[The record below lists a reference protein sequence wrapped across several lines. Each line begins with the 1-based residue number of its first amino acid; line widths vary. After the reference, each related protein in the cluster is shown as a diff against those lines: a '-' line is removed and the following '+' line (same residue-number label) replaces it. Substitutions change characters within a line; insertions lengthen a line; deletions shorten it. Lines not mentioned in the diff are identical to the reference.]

1 LSHFF
6 SSIFLFFTL
15 FFKFAPIYG
24 TEVHTLEFSFF
35 DSPGELG
42 VPLGDCILQ
51 FGFTIEDPV
60 SDISFWLHVPP
71 SLGIINDGLTS
82 FQDLVFYHQRGES
95 GMTKTKMDTNA
106 AFQIGREN
114 ALDALEKMGKHFDD
128 NEHAKDGVAGLLVT
142 VFSCIYALAPTK
154 QDGDTLIALAKQFA
168 LEEME

>member
-1 LSHFF
+1 MFRCFWYVFQCSSHLSHFF

-60 SDISFWLHVPP
+60 SDISFSRHLLP
-71 SLGIINDGLTS
+71 SLGMINDGLTS
-82 FQDLVFYHQRGES
+82 FQDLVFYHQRGE
-95 GMTKTKMDTNA
+95 N
-106 AFQIGREN
+106 EN
-114 ALDALEKMGKHFDD
+114 ADHS
-128 NEHAKDGVAGLLVT
+128 NR
-142 VFSCIYALAPTK
+142 I
-154 QDGDTLIALAKQFA
+154 
-168 LEEME
+168 